1 MGHLEI
7 GSTDQ
12 TKGMTPVLE
21 GVRPE
26 PRRPAFNHR
35 SLRGRGWTCPIFAD
49 GLQLRWSSAVDMAE
63 VPIPRKRPGG
73 LVPCGG
79 AWHHTRMR
87 FRHAGLRRYWERDDA
102 SRLNPDHVARIG
114 ILLDDLAAADR
125 PAQMDLPGSRLH
137 QLVGNR
143 RGTWSVRV
151 SGNWRLTFRFEAGEA
166 VDINLEDYH

>member
-1 MGHLEI
+1 M
-7 GSTDQ
+7 
-12 TKGMTPVLE
+12 
-21 GVRPE
+21 
-26 PRRPAFNHR
+26 
-35 SLRGRGWTCPIFAD
+35 
-49 GLQLRWSSAVDMAE
+49 
-63 VPIPRKRPGG
+63 
-73 LVPCGG
+73 PCGG